1 MMIGRCLC
9 YLIALLLLGS
19 VFDSASS
26 RIVAAEGKEG
36 GKSLR
41 RQAKKKTS
49 EQTQLRRGKF
59 GKRVVTESESSRH
72 KTPEPEASAPSA
84 RRPRLVDSIVVIE
97 FDPNN
102 YGQTSQI
109 TALPPSSVEAKP
121 QSNTRNAPLRRI
133 KVEIEPQRVLEI
145 QRALAQKGFY
155 TETPTGVYD
164 DATIEAMRRF
174 QAANRIEVTGYP
186 TAHALRRLGLTDW

>member
-1 MMIGRCLC
+1 MMIRRCLC

-26 RIVAAEGKEG
+26 RIVAAERKEG
-36 GKSLR
+36 GKSLT

-49 EQTQLRRGKF
+49 EQTRLRRGKF
-59 GKRVVTESESSRH
+59 GKRVVAESESSQH
-72 KTPEPEASAPSA
+72 KVLEPEANTPPA

-102 YGQTSQI
+102 YGQTGQI
-109 TALPPSSVEAKP
+109 TALPSSSAEAKP
-121 QSNTRNAPLRRI
+121 QSSTRNAPLRRI